1 MLKLRRT
8 ILNYIGLLDVEQRK
22 HFGDYYGKSI
32 DPELKRI
39 NDRIEELYK
48 ENIML
53 KKKYEGYDN
62 ESN

>member
-8 ILNYIGLLDVEQRK
+8 INNYIGLLDIEQRK
-22 HFGDYYGKSI
+22 HWFNYYCKSI

-39 NDRIEELYK
+39 NERIEELYK

-53 KKKYEGYDN
+53 KKKYEGYD

>member
-8 ILNYIGLLDVEQRK
+8 INSYVGLLETVEQRT
-22 HFGDYYGKSI
+22 HWFNYYCKSI

-39 NDRIEELYK
+39 NERIEELYK

-53 KKKYEGYDN
+53 KKKYEGYD

>member
-8 ILNYIGLLDVEQRK
+8 IHSYVGLLETVEQRN
-22 HFGDYYGKSI
+22 HLFNYYCKSI

-53 KKKYEGYDN
+53 KKKYEGYID
-62 ESN
+62 E

>member
-8 ILNYIGLLDVEQRK
+8 IHSYVGLLETVEQRI
-22 HFGDYYGKSI
+22 HWCNYYCKSI

-39 NDRIEELYK
+39 NERIEELYK

-53 KKKYEGYDN
+53 KKKYEGYID
-62 ESN
+62 E